1 MFENL
6 LHERHL
12 GQGHVDSG
20 NIQNEKT
27 VRKVSAIQLE
37 KYWVCITCGS
47 LTSMIRGL
55 CTYCSAPLP
64 NFLHSPEPEQVSNGI
79 HVGYLSKGEE
89 FKIPTSHFGFHFA
102 FYGATGSGKTR
113 GAMQLAVQ
121 AEHEGVKL
129 LILDIEGEWKNII
142 PQLKADTEY
151 YAAER
156 NLKINPYDL
165 NDYGLVKAL
174 LKETIFHGIE
184 TEYQDISP
192 QMNYVL
198 DKCIEKSNSIPELID
213 NVVSYESEL
222 PFSMVNLDRTK
233 TALLVRLEPYKTNP
247 ALSEIFYTE
256 TSSINLGKLDEKNY
270 VIDLHALEAKVA
282 YRVEVRLIYN
292 AIAIAYLKQALQRE
306 TTDIISNMFVADE
319 AQLLVPKILRKIVV
333 TDTWSTTEFA
343 TRLRKRGQSIVIIS
357 QSPSS
362 IEDDIRKNCQNI
374 FCFRL
379 QDGKDVEWFAKSCG
393 YNWYTALDYFTQALT
408 NLKQRQAIVKTP
420 LVDEPFIITT
430 PKVAY
435 KITDEELSSHIPSH
449 EESVNE
455 LEERFMQSIEKQ
467 PFISVVER
475 RAALGWDDRTYSDI
489 VSRLETKG
497 LMEKVRAKIGKGA
510 PRVLYQKPGQVP
522 SIKHEFYVHWIV
534 EQLLKTG
541 MTCKTN
547 KVGPD
552 IEAEGI
558 AIEVEL
564 GKSDISGNIKG
575 DLENFRGII
584 VCSGDKQVIERIK
597 RKATSS
603 QVSCARIEDVPAVF
617 EKMRLNADVSSI

>member
-1 MFENL
+1 M
-6 LHERHL
+6 
-12 GQGHVDSG
+12 S
-20 NIQNEKT
+20 
-27 VRKVSAIQLE
+27 SE

-47 LTSMIRGL
+47 LTSMARGL

-64 NFLHSPEPEQVSNGI
+64 NFLHSPEPNQVNRGI
-79 HVGYLSKGEE
+79 HVGYLSKGGD
-89 FKIPTSHFGFHFA
+89 FRIPTTYFGFHFA

-121 AEHEGVKL
+121 AENSGIRL
-129 LILDIEGEWKNII
+129 LILDVEGEWKNVI
-142 PQLKADTEY
+142 PQLKGETEY
-151 YAAER
+151 YAVER

-192 QMNYVL
+192 QMDYVL
-198 DKCIEKSNSIPELID
+198 SRCIEKSNSIPELID
-213 NVVSYESEL
+213 NVVSYESDL
-222 PFSMVNLDRTK
+222 PFALVNLDRTK

-256 TSSINLGKLDEKNY
+256 ASSVNLEKLDEKNCI
-270 VIDLHALEAKVA
+270 IDLHALEAKVA

-306 TTDIISNMFVADE
+306 TTDTISNLFVADE

-393 YNWYTALDYFTQALT
+393 YNWYTALDYFTHALT
-408 NLKQRQAIVKTP
+408 SLKQRQAIVKTP
-420 LVDEPFIITT
+420 LIDEPFIIMT
-430 PKVAY
+430 PEVEY
-435 KITDEELSSHIPSH
+435 RISEEELSHYIPSH
-449 EESVNE
+449 EESVGE
-455 LEERFMQSIEKQ
+455 LEERFMQSVETQ

-497 LMEKVRAKIGKGA
+497 LIEKVRAKIGKGA

-522 SIKHEFYVHWIV
+522 SVRHEFYVHWIV
-534 EQLLKTG
+534 EQLSRMG
-541 MTCKTN
+541 IGCRTN

-552 IEAEGI
+552 IEAQGI

-564 GKSDISGNIKG
+564 GKSNISGNIAS
-575 DLENFRGII
+575 DLAKFATVI
-584 VCSGDKQVIERIK
+584 VCSDDKRVVERVGNETGTNRVI
-597 RKATSS
+597 S
-603 QVSCARIEDVPAVF
+603 ARIEKVPALF
-617 EKMRLNADVSSI
+617 AQMRSDEQDSSI